1 MTGHETA
8 THVVRTALE
17 GTGIELVASCGID
30 AYDARAPQALR
41 SASWLPSARG
51 LVVAGSAGAA
61 LWRAFR
67 ARRASDPVLA
77 KAEHPYDEFIGEQL
91 GRGDA
96 ALKAAGIDFHRF
108 DAAFQAP
115 VRVDFVALAALVGF
129 GMPGPFALAIHPL
142 HGPWWALRGAW
153 MVAAEVEPALEPRPP
168 CAGCPAPCIGGWSN
182 ASGMAQATAEVRG
195 RCIVGQGS
203 RYDDEQIAYHYG
215 RVAAHTGIQKS
226 GS

>member
-1 MTGHETA
+1 MTGYETA
-8 THVVRTALE
+8 TEVVRTALARS
-17 GTGIELVASCGID
+17 GIELIASCSIA

-51 LVVAGSAGAA
+51 LVVAGSAGPA

-67 ARRASDPVLA
+67 ARRDSDPALA
-77 KAEHPYDEFIGEQL
+77 KAEHPYDEFVSEL
-91 GRGDA
+91 LARGDA
-96 ALKAAGIDFHRF
+96 ALTAAGIDFHRF

-129 GMPGPFALAIHPL
+129 GVPGPFALAIHPL
-142 HGPWWALRGAW
+142 HGAWWALRGAW
-153 MVAAEVEPALEPRPP
+153 MVAADVEPALDLRRP
-168 CAGCPAPCIGGWSN
+168 CSGCVAPCIGGWPN
-182 ASGMAQATAEVRG
+182 ASGMVQATAEVRG

-215 RVAAHTGIQKS
+215 RVGALAGLQKS